1 MHLFIIGKYMLKNM
15 LESRFTAKWWDN
27 KLVNDEDISNI
38 IDAAYNAPSK
48 QGNFD
53 YLIYVITDSEEGK
66 KFKEYM
72 YWENTYCIDGGLY
85 NRDENSGKM
94 KRFNGQVLAPV
105 LMIWLAK
112 KFDNTIGSG
121 QYYENDYSRTMN
133 DCIVSSTMAL
143 CQAEELGLQTGF
155 CGCIKGQEAAN
166 KLGQPNY
173 FAVISLGIGYA
184 TVSDSPVDKDVYD
197 KNGLKVGFDLA
208 NVNPNFKNNDR
219 RNKRLPKNKET
230 FIKYI

>member
-1 MHLFIIGKYMLKNM
+1 MLKNV

-27 KLVNDEDISNI
+27 KPVNEEDISNI
-38 IDAAYNAPSK
+38 VDAAYNAPSK

-72 YWENTYCIDGGLY
+72 YWENTYCIDGALY
-85 NRDENSGKM
+85 NRDENVGKM

-112 KFDNTIGSG
+112 KFKVTTTSG
-121 QYYENDYSRTMN
+121 NYYENEYSRTMN
-133 DCIVSSTMAL
+133 DCIVSSTMAM

-155 CGCIKGQEAAN
+155 CGCIKGEEVSN
-166 KLGQPNY
+166 KLGQPDY
-173 FAVISLGIGYA
+173 FGVISLGIGYA
-184 TVSDSPVDKDVYD
+184 TISNISGDKDIYD
-197 KNGLKVGFDLA
+197 KNGIKVGFDLA
-208 NVNPNFKNNDR
+208 NVNPAWKNIDR